1 MVDDH
6 VDRPGVEAQQCV
18 KLTGTNGSI
27 DLENSSIRMDKSQNL
42 REPQVPE
49 SRFVRITYR
58 KCVSGDLILGIQ
70 NVLWPRKTTFGFCGL
85 DMRGVPPFLIG
96 NRAPVTGTRFDDLV
110 VMAEVPHPIPSRT
123 RP

>member
-1 MVDDH
+1 MVDHH

-58 KCVSGDLILGIQ
+58 KCVSDEPILGIQ
-70 NVLWPRKTTFGFCGL
+70 NLIM
-85 DMRGVPPFLIG
+85 DMHGPLPHG
-96 NRAPVTGTRFDDLV
+96 NRARDRNPV
-110 VMAEVPHPIPSRT
+110 
-123 RP
+123 